1 MLVGE
6 RMTHNPI
13 TIPPDTPVADAL
25 RRMRQENV
33 RRFPVVDRKSG
44 KLIGIV
50 TEKELLYASP
60 SPVTSLSVHE
70 LHYLLAKLTVN
81 RIMTTDLV
89 TVSEDAPIEEAAL
102 LMIDRGVG
110 GLPVLRGETLV
121 GIITE
126 TDVFRTFTELFAA
139 RQEGVRLTLLVP
151 ERKGELLE
159 ITQAIAGLGGN
170 IAALGTFQGEDPSSR
185 TLTVKVT
192 DASRQALVEAMEG
205 LGVRILDARECLMA
219 VAC

>member
-25 RRMRQENV
+25 RRMRQEKV

-70 LHYLLAKLTVN
+70 LHYLLAKLTVD

-170 IAALGTFQGEDPSSR
+170 IAALGTFQGEDTSSR

-219 VAC
+219 VVC